1 MKKSLIVINII
12 TLISLQACRSNQEI
26 IQQSVSNLTAQ
37 SKHIPSTPP
46 PVASSWGAVAAGAGI
61 TLVIVAVIVAII
73 LYRDWR
79 KAIEKAAYEKH
90 KGDFKA
96 REARQQASQNPFSYP
111 PLTMPQPPLPPRP
124 QQLTPHGSYP
134 DNPPNR
140 HPVPHQWS

>member
-1 MKKSLIVINII
+1 MKKSLFAINII
-12 TLISLQACRSNQEI
+12 MLISLQACRSNQEI

-46 PVASSWGAVAAGAGI
+46 PSASPWGAAAAGAGI
-61 TLVIVAVIVAII
+61 AILLIAVIAAVV
-73 LYRDWR
+73 LFKHWR
-79 KAIEKAAYEKH
+79 GAVEKAAYEKH

-96 REARQQASQNPFSYP
+96 REARQQARIQSSLYP
-111 PLTMPQPPLPPRP
+111 QLPLPLPPQS